1 MKKLLAILVLSLLWC
16 NTVFSVDSL
25 SDGKKGTIKFESI
38 PVVTLNQFLKGETK
52 GDSVQISGKL
62 QFPKKKWTGRRPA
75 VVILHG
81 GGGVSDNQKVWAAG
95 LRKIGI
101 ATFIV
106 DSNSGRGCKKVE
118 KTIIKP
124 TDSN

>member
-1 MKKLLAILVLSLLWC
+1 MKKLLALLALSLFFC
-16 NTVFSVDSL
+16 SKGFTVDSL

-38 PVVTLNQFLKGETK
+38 PVITLNQFLKGETK

-62 QFPKKKWTGRRPA
+62 QFPKKKWNGRRPA

-81 GGGVSDNQKVWAAG
+81 GGGVSDNQQVWARG

-106 DSNSGRGCKKVE
+106 DSNS
-118 KTIIKP
+118 
-124 TDSN
+124 